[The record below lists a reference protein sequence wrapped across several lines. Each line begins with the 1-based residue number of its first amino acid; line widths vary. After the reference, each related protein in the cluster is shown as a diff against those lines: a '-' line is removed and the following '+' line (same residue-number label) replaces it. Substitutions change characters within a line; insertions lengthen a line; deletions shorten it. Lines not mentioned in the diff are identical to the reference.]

1 MGILDINPDD
11 ISALS
16 RGDLQALVA
25 RLCEAELKKCELP
38 PTGVQC
44 TENTDASDKSI
55 DVSVDAEARIGECGF
70 IPKGKTAFQVKQTE
84 VPKSKIRRE
93 MLENKGKGKLRKAIA
108 DIFEKGG
115 AYVIVSGKDFVPPSG
130 INDREEEM
138 RSIAPPGATVCFYGK
153 DKIAQWA
160 RCHSS
165 VDLWLR
171 KKVQKPIGWEPFGD
185 WSNPGLPGEGYL
197 FDNGIFLLDRQQ
209 GKKKPVVDGINKIR
223 QKLRE
228 RNSPVRIIGLS
239 GMGKTRLVQALF
251 DPKLGEAPLEK
262 DEAVYADSAKKPSP
276 LPIQFAREL
285 VAGGHSVVLI
295 VDNCDGELHR
305 NLAEECGKSDKV
317 KLVTV
322 ELDIREDIRDDADVF
337 ELRSESPDVVEK
349 LLMRRYRGVGEINIK
364 NIAQFCGGN
373 LRMGIVIAKSVLESG
388 GSPGNLRNKDFLDRL
403 FWQKQKPDKELKKTA
418 EACSLIYSF
427 GVDGES
433 GELKALASLV
443 GRDVKDAYRDVAE
456 FVRRG
461 IAQERGDMRA
471 ILPEAFAN
479 QFAAD
484 ALENIHPDE
493 ILKVVMQPG
502 NERLLKSFS
511 RRLGYLHTSKK
522 ARAIAEQ
529 WLSPGGLLDIKNRQP
544 DESYTFRDL
553 RETMLKNIAPTSP
566 QATLDFI
573 KRAVDGGVVSSDF
586 PRILFYLAYDS
597 EMFED
602 AAELLKRFA
611 MLTPQNTNSE
621 SLGILCT
628 LCRLPLSG
636 THAPLHKRLAFVKN
650 LTNSENEEEWKLG
663 LQLLASSLRTRGFT
677 ARDFSFGAHARD
689 FGYYPKSRADYHKW
703 VAAFIRHAGAL
714 AMSQLPAAPE
724 AKKVLADNFRALWNI
739 GMGSELE
746 VIARDVARR
755 DNWHEMAHAVLQTIR
770 FDGDRMT
777 AEYKQRLI
785 AVRDLFALEEQCLRD
800 KFKLSFGYGA
810 SGALRFSDL
819 KGQKVPPEK
828 MRDYVLDM
836 GARIVRSEP
845 DFKALL
851 PDMLCASRGGDK
863 FSLGCGIADGS
874 CKYRRVWGD
883 LREQFSRMTE
893 DKRDN
898 NVLAGFI
905 SAVAKKDAVV
915 AREFLEQSVTD
926 SALAHSYP
934 RFEACAGMAEGAAT
948 RLLLSLNSGI
958 APTRMYQY
966 LTARHG
972 MLNDVELTKIIRVI
986 ARRPDGAE
994 IAAEILSYRL
1004 DDIQEGDKPD
1014 PLIVQCCRDVLEC
1027 IIFSSAGAGEFYSY
1041 GKLITISLN
1050 GDGADVA
1057 NKKLCR
1063 KLAHEL
1069 THRNIYN
1076 ASDVLRP
1083 LAQKQPVMFLNE
1095 FLIFDEDYYLNSDEI
1110 CDAIAEIDDDIVV
1123 RWCEKNPDKYYIAA
1137 LVVEP
1142 CQTAEGGGKEFTSIA
1157 RHLIDKAPDKARVL
1171 GNLQLRF
1178 SPRWGWGSRVP
1189 AMKEEL
1195 VLAAILQKHDNSK
1208 VVQWARQFE
1217 ERLKNAI
1224 RLEIEGE
1231 KESSTPSGFE

>member
-44 TENTDASDKSI
+44 TENTDAPDKSI
-55 DVSVDAEARIGECGF
+55 DVSVNADARIGECGF

-108 DIFEKGG
+108 GIFEKGG

-138 RSIAPPGATVCFYGK
+138 RSIAPRGAVVRFYGK

-160 RCHSS
+160 RCHSL

-171 KKVQKPIGWEPFGD
+171 EKVQKPIGWEPFGD

-209 GKKKPVVDGINKIR
+209 GEKKPVVDGINKIR

-228 RNSPVRIIGLS
+228 RNSPVRIVGLS

-251 DPKLGEAPLEK
+251 DPKLGEAPLKK
-262 DEAVYADSAKKPSP
+262 DEAVYADSAKEPSP

-305 NLAEECGKSDKV
+305 NLADECGKSDKV

-337 ELRSESPDVVEK
+337 ELRSESPEVVEK
-349 LLMRRYRGVGEINIK
+349 LLMRRYRGIGELNIK

-418 EACSLIYSF
+418 EACSLVYSF
-427 GVDGES
+427 GVGGES
-433 GELKALASLV
+433 GGELKALASLV

-566 QATLDFI
+566 RATLKFI

-586 PRILFYLAYDS
+586 PHMLFYLAYES
-597 EMFED
+597 ENFD
-602 AAELLKRFA
+602 CAAALLKRLA
-611 MLTPQNTNSE
+611 MRNPQYTDSM
-621 SLGILCT
+621 SLNILRQ
-628 LCRLPLSG
+628 LCRLPWSG
-636 THAPLHKRLAFVKN
+636 TRAPLRKRLAFVKA
-650 LTNSENEEEWKLG
+650 LTNSQKTEEWKLG
-663 LQLLASSLRTRGFT
+663 LELLSSSLQTRPTT
-677 ARDFSFGAHARD
+677 AEDPSFGSHSRD
-689 FGYYPKSRADYHKW
+689 FGYIPESWADYRKW
-703 VAAFIRHAGAL
+703 FTAFIRHAGEL
-714 AMSQLPAAPE
+714 AMSQLPAAQG
-724 AKKVLADNFRALWNI
+724 AMTVLADSTHFRELWED
-739 GMGSELE
+739 GMHAELE
-746 VIARDVARR
+746 AVARDVIRR
-755 DNWHEMAHAVLQTIR
+755 GNWHEMALAVINAVR
-770 FDGDRMT
+770 FDGDKMKGKEKR
-777 AEYKQRLI
+777 RLL
-785 AVRDLFALEEQCLRD
+785 ALRNLFAPEKAGLQDR
-800 KFKLSFGYGA
+800 FKMFFCYDA
-810 SGALRFSDL
+810 SGTLRFADL
-819 KGQKVPPEK
+819 TGKETSHEK
-828 MRDYVLDM
+828 ARDYILNM
-836 GARIVRSEP
+836 GAQIARSDA
-845 DFKALL
+845 DFGALL
-851 PDMLCASRGGDK
+851 PYMFRTSHRGDE
-863 FSLGCGIADGS
+863 FSLGCGIADG
-874 CKYRRVWGD
+874 CDDYQRMWGGF
-883 LREQFSRMTE
+883 REHLSGIPAKERSIT
-893 DKRDN
+893 
-898 NVLAGFI
+898 VLHGFI
-905 SAVAKKDAVV
+905 NTLARKAPSVAG
-915 AREFLEQSVTD
+915 EFLEQAVTD
-926 SALAHSYP
+926 AVFASCYPWLESSARLTNGAANRLQRSLDFGASATKEYWALAGCHHILNDAELVKTIQAIMRRSD
-934 RFEACAGMAEGAAT
+934 GMAIAVET
-948 RLLLSLNSGI
+948 LS
-958 APTRMYQY
+958 M
-966 LTARHG
+966 
-972 MLNDVELTKIIRVI
+972 RVYDM
-986 ARRPDGAE
+986 R
-994 IAAEILSYRL
+994 
-1004 DDIQEGDKPD
+1004 
-1014 PLIVQCCRDVLEC
+1014 
-1027 IIFSSAGAGEFYSY
+1027 
-1041 GKLITISLN
+1041 
-1050 GDGADVA
+1050 
-1057 NKKLCR
+1057 
-1063 KLAHEL
+1063 
-1069 THRNIYN
+1069 
-1076 ASDVLRP
+1076 
-1083 LAQKQPVMFLNE
+1083 
-1095 FLIFDEDYYLNSDEI
+1095 
-1110 CDAIAEIDDDIVV
+1110 
-1123 RWCEKNPDKYYIAA
+1123 
-1137 LVVEP
+1137 
-1142 CQTAEGGGKEFTSIA
+1142 
-1157 RHLIDKAPDKARVL
+1157 
-1171 GNLQLRF
+1171 
-1178 SPRWGWGSRVP
+1178 
-1189 AMKEEL
+1189 
-1195 VLAAILQKHDNSK
+1195 
-1208 VVQWARQFE
+1208 
-1217 ERLKNAI
+1217 
-1224 RLEIEGE
+1224 
-1231 KESSTPSGFE
+1231 

>member
-70 IPKGKTAFQVKQTE
+70 IPKGKTAFQVKQTKM
-84 VPKSKIRRE
+84 PKSTIRRE

-138 RSIAPPGATVCFYGK
+138 RSIAPRGAVVRFYGK

-171 KKVQKPIGWEPFGD
+171 EKVKKPIGWEPFGD

-251 DPKLGEAPLEK
+251 DPKLGESPLEK
-262 DEAVYADSAKKPSP
+262 GEAVYADSAKEPSP

-305 NLAEECGKSDKV
+305 NLAEECAKSDKV

-337 ELRSESPDVVEK
+337 ELRSESPEVVEK
-349 LLMRRYRGVGEINIK
+349 LLMRRYRAVGELNIK

-388 GSPGNLRNKDFLDRL
+388 GSLGNLRHKDFLDRL
-403 FWQKQKPDKELKKTA
+403 FWQKRKPDKELKKTA
-418 EACSLIYSF
+418 EVCSLVYFF

-433 GELKALASLV
+433 SELKALASLV

-522 ARAIAEQ
+522 ARAIAEK

-553 RETMLKNIAPTSP
+553 RETILKNIAPVSP

-586 PRILFYLAYDS
+586 PHLLFYLAYKS
-597 EMFED
+597 ENFD
-602 AAELLKRFA
+602 CAAALLKRLA
-611 MLTPQNTNSE
+611 MRNPQYTDSM
-621 SLGILCT
+621 SLNILRQ
-628 LCRLPLSG
+628 LCRLPWSG
-636 THAPLHKRLAFVKN
+636 TRAPLRKRLAFVKA
-650 LTNSENEEEWKLG
+650 LTNSQKTEEWKLG
-663 LQLLASSLRTRGFT
+663 LELLSSSLQTRPTT
-677 ARDFSFGAHARD
+677 AEDPSFGSHSRD
-689 FGYYPKSRADYHKW
+689 FGYIPESWADYRKW
-703 VAAFIRHAGAL
+703 FAAFIRHAGEL
-714 AMSQLPAAPE
+714 AMSQLPSAQRAMT
-724 AKKVLADNFRALWNI
+724 VLADSTHFRELWEA
-739 GMGSELE
+739 GMHTELE
-746 VIARDVARR
+746 AVARDVIRR
-755 DNWHEMAHAVLQTIR
+755 GNWHEMALAVLNAVR
-770 FDGDRMT
+770 FDGDKMKGKEKR
-777 AEYKQRLI
+777 RLL
-785 AVRDLFALEEQCLRD
+785 ALRNLFAPEKAELQDR
-800 KFKLSFGYGA
+800 FKMFFCYDA
-810 SGALRFSDL
+810 SGTLRFADL
-819 KGQKVPPEK
+819 TGKETSHEK
-828 MRDYVLDM
+828 IRDYIFDM
-836 GARIVRSEP
+836 GFQIAHSED
-845 DFKALL
+845 DFRALL
-851 PDMLCASRGGDK
+851 PHMMRTPHRGDK
-863 FSLGCGIADGS
+863 FSLGRGIAAG
-874 CKYRRVWGD
+874 CGNYRSVWGE
-883 LREQFSRMTE
+883 LREHLSCIDTTE
-893 DKRDN
+893 QN
-898 NVLAGFI
+898 TLVLQGFV
-905 SAVAKKDAVV
+905 SALAQKDALV
-915 AREFLEQSVTD
+915 AAEILEQSVND
-926 SALAHSYP
+926 DIFAPLYP
-934 RFEACAGMAEGAAT
+934 RLETSAQRGDDAVNGAVD
-948 RLLLSLNSGI
+948 RLLRSLDFGI
-958 APTRMYQY
+958 SPTKEYWALMGYHR
-966 LTARHG
+966 A
-972 MLNDVELTKIIRVI
+972 LNDADLTKIIQAIMRRSDGVKVAVEVLS
-986 ARRPDGAE
+986 ARIYDMRAIQYSPDASM
-994 IAAEILSYRL
+994 L
-1004 DDIQEGDKPD
+1004 K
-1014 PLIVQCCRDVLEC
+1014 CCRDAVSRVNFSSGDMSGGVLENTAS
-1027 IIFSSAGAGEFYSY
+1027 IVKVSFGNAAAASR
-1041 GKLITISLN
+1041 
-1050 GDGADVA
+1050 D
-1057 NKKLCR
+1057 LCR
-1063 KLAHEL
+1063 KLAREL
-1069 THRNIYN
+1069 AHKNIYGIGQI
-1076 ASDVLRP
+1076 LRP
-1083 LAQKQPVMFLNE
+1083 LAQMHPEIFL
-1095 FLIFDEDYYLNSDEI
+1095 DEI
-1110 CDAIAEIDDDIVV
+1110 LTFDPVYDGHDGAIRHAVAKIEDGIVIQWCKQNPGERYPRAARVV
-1123 RWCEKNPDKYYIAA
+1123 RLWQDAEDK
-1137 LVVEP
+1137 
-1142 CQTAEGGGKEFTSIA
+1142 KKS
-1157 RHLIDKAPDKARVL
+1157 
-1171 GNLQLRF
+1171 
-1178 SPRWGWGSRVP
+1178 
-1189 AMKEEL
+1189 
-1195 VLAAILQKHDNSK
+1195 
-1208 VVQWARQFE
+1208 
-1217 ERLKNAI
+1217 
-1224 RLEIEGE
+1224 
-1231 KESSTPSGFE
+1231 